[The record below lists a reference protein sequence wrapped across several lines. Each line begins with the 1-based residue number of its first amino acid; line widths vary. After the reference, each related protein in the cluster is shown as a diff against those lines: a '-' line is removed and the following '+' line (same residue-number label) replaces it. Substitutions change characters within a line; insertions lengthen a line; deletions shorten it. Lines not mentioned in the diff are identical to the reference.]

1 MCKRTFRENTAYI
14 VIVKSIVSLEARSTN
29 CLGQATLGQTF
40 SKGGSK

>member
-1 MCKRTFRENTAYI
+1 MCKRTFRENTACT

-29 CLGQATLGQTF
+29 FLGQATLGQKC